1 MNRRLLIPVIAFCLL
16 SSTPGFSADQTYPP
30 LDRWMTT
37 PTAPN
42 APNLLSP
49 MAVSTPPTLEAA
61 RQAERVAEKARETG
75 AAQYASYAVLS
86 NEVYPKV
93 AGQPTFGSLPAD
105 IVPIPPFTSDKP
117 DGFHAETFER
127 YANGKLVEVIV
138 SFRGTDTKLGSAEN
152 KKDKDNWLGG
162 QQYRD
167 AREYANEMRS
177 KYPNTKFTLT
187 GHSLGGGLAQWAAIQ
202 LPTNNAAPVEAVVF
216 NTSPLPANPESD
228 PRRAQLV
235 GPGAALFYVGPQYNN
250 PIIGISEH
258 GEKLEIFRDLL
269 GPQGTQVDFSQGS
282 PEDQHSMYIL
292 AAGLVKEAVK
302 DPAQTKNMEQI
313 NARLSASAPS
323 TLTAAKA
330 LPTTKVLP
338 ATKPH
343 YVEVDNRS
351 STGRPKVIDTTTNYF
366 AVATVFSP
374 SSGSAH
380 LLTATGF
387 EMRRD
392 VSNTSASY
400 DSGTGYSGSI
410 GTASVVDQGS
420 DASGGNLNWGRWSGA
435 GSTNVAA
442 GITYTGQNFHY
453 VYGSAPTNIPSSG
466 SVTYN
471 PVGGTNPTSSGG
483 TNVAAGTAGTF
494 NGGTIGVN
502 FATRAVTVSNLNF
515 TVSTATFNMGG
526 SSTYNSNALF
536 SGSLTGTCTGA
547 ACSGAVSGNHIGTL
561 TGPAAAGIALGYQ
574 AHTTGTGMVV
584 GAQGFKR

>member
-1 MNRRLLIPVIAFCLL
+1 MNRRLLIPAITFCLL
-16 SSTPGFSADQTYPP
+16 SSTPGFSADQAYPP

-37 PTAPN
+37 PTTPN

-49 MAVSTPPTLEAA
+49 MAVSTPPTLPP
-61 RQAERVAEKARETG
+61 EKITTKENATEQQMRSAKEN
-75 AAQYASYAVLS
+75 AVYAVLS
-86 NEVYPKV
+86 NNVYGKEKEWLPLPGIWQRNDSLTVENQKSGFYAQTYERRENGRLKEVV
-93 AGQPTFGSLPAD
+93 
-105 IVPIPPFTSDKP
+105 V
-117 DGFHAETFER
+117 
-127 YANGKLVEVIV
+127 V
-138 SFRGTDTKLGSAEN
+138 FRGTEGSKDWVSGNIFNFQQGDADDYIGRVLSSKEYRP
-152 KKDKDNWLGG
+152 KKVGTDV
-162 QQYRD
+162 
-167 AREYANEMRS
+167 
-177 KYPNTKFTLT
+177 KFMAT
-187 GHSLGGGLAQWAAIQ
+187 GHSLGGALAQHISHS
-202 LPTNNAAPVEAVVF
+202 TGIDAVVF
-216 NTSPLPANPESD
+216 NSSPLEGVEVRKSGKITSISEKGDPLAPTRIARKDKQAEFNFTQSSGDDHLIYNLAKGMAELAGLPTAGDTTAKAPEMTKKLAGD
-228 PRRAQLV
+228 KKQAAAD
-235 GPGAALFYVGPQYNN
+235 AALTSKRGE
-250 PIIGISEH
+250 II
-258 GEKLEIFRDLL
+258 
-269 GPQGTQVDFSQGS
+269 P
-282 PEDQHSMYIL
+282 
-292 AAGLVKEAVK
+292 
-302 DPAQTKNMEQI
+302 
-313 NARLSASAPS
+313 
-323 TLTAAKA
+323 A
-330 LPTTKVLP
+330 LPAEKARYSEL
-338 ATKPH
+338 
-343 YVEVDNRS
+343 ESMS
-351 STGRPKVIDTTTNYF
+351 STGRPKAIDTTTNYF

-374 SSGSAH
+374 SSGLAH

-400 DSGTGYSGSI
+400 DTGSGYSGSI

-502 FATRAVTVSNLNF
+502 FATRGVTVSNLNF
-515 TVSTATFNMGG
+515 SVSTATFNMSG

-536 SGSLTGTCTGA
+536 LGSLTGTCTGA

-574 AHTTGTGMVV
+574 AYTAGTGMVV

>member
-1 MNRRLLIPVIAFCLL
+1 MNRRLLIPAIAFCLL
-16 SSTPGFSADQTYPP
+16 SSTPGFSADQIYPP

-42 APNLLSP
+42 APNLLSSP
-49 MAVSTPPTLEAA
+49 MAGSTPPTLPPEKITTKENATKQQMRTA
-61 RQAERVAEKARETG
+61 KENAVYAILSNNVYGKEQLPLPGKNWQRNDSLTGENQKTGFYAQTYERRENDQLKEVVVVFRGTERG
-75 AAQYASYAVLS
+75 TEGFKDWAKGNILNLQQGDADDYIGRVLS
-86 NEVYPKV
+86 NKEYRPKKV
-93 AGQPTFGSLPAD
+93 
-105 IVPIPPFTSDKP
+105 
-117 DGFHAETFER
+117 
-127 YANGKLVEVIV
+127 
-138 SFRGTDTKLGSAEN
+138 GTDV
-152 KKDKDNWLGG
+152 
-162 QQYRD
+162 
-167 AREYANEMRS
+167 
-177 KYPNTKFTLT
+177 KFTAT
-187 GHSLGGGLAQWAAIQ
+187 GHSLGGALAQHVSYSTGTDAIVFNSSPFEGVEVTKKPGKITSISEKGEILAPSRIAKKDKEVEYNFTPSSESDHSIYDLAKGLAQLAGLPVAVDTVPKAPEMDKKLALAGDNKKQAADTPLAGTRGEVI
-202 LPTNNAAPVEAVVF
+202 PA
-216 NTSPLPANPESD
+216 LPAEKAQYSELES
-228 PRRAQLV
+228 
-235 GPGAALFYVGPQYNN
+235 
-250 PIIGISEH
+250 
-258 GEKLEIFRDLL
+258 
-269 GPQGTQVDFSQGS
+269 
-282 PEDQHSMYIL
+282 M
-292 AAGLVKEAVK
+292 
-302 DPAQTKNMEQI
+302 
-313 NARLSASAPS
+313 
-323 TLTAAKA
+323 
-330 LPTTKVLP
+330 
-338 ATKPH
+338 
-343 YVEVDNRS
+343 S

-400 DSGTGYSGSI
+400 DTGSGYSGSI

-420 DASGGNLNWGRWSGA
+420 NASAGNLNWGRWSGA
-435 GSTNVAA
+435 GSTNVAG

-453 VYGSAPTNIPSSG
+453 VFGSAPTNIPSSG

-515 TVSTATFNMGG
+515 SVSTATFNMNG

-536 SGSLTGTCTGA
+536 LGSLTGTCTGA

-574 AHTTGTGMVV
+574 AYTAGTGMVV